1 MKYTLL
7 LLLAI
12 TVTVAAEEPPL
23 PQYHLTARPW
33 QPLNI
38 ERDTYLDVVEPMCR
52 HIAQYQD
59 DDGAI
64 IDPFLNREHQYS
76 TPYFAFTVGVLVH
89 AGRADDLLE
98 KGVAAMDHATRCVEQ
113 GNRHIP
119 DQHGEF
125 FLAPLAHALE
135 FYEGHVPEVTL
146 ALWRERL
153 QTPLLKI
160 IEGLDSKTN
169 NWRTYAMSGE
179 WQRVKAGLAD
189 KKEAYDFIEDAWLN
203 RTQRVRIALDKWRL
217 YQDWSS
223 SPQSHAVE
231 AVGRGNL
238 MGLVHAGY
246 DGPSAEAMRQHV
258 ERGTAAS
265 LLLQDPT
272 GQCPP
277 NGRTDDHVFNDV
289 LYQLLFEVMAE
300 REAAAGHADRAGQ
313 YRHAAMLGFQSIQRW
328 QRTDAPFV
336 GTYSITKNHFPID
349 QRVGYQPASNWTN
362 YTGATMYHLA
372 EAWLTRQS
380 NITEA
385 PPPATIGGYAM
396 TTDPAF
402 ASAVANAGGMQVFI
416 NLHGDTVPKYGTYWT
431 PLGIS
436 RLSRTGWD
444 SRLGPSDG
452 IYSREERGGITFGPT
467 WRERLRWTH
476 LAENAANYGA
486 TLDVAFVHPLLVR
499 CTVIYHQETGA
510 GGPSFYQEL
519 TITPD
524 GVLSVLCTA
533 DSGQFGMGLPL
544 LQNDGRD
551 LNVTITDTIASTS
564 YPAGL
569 VNGDEQNFIALD
581 EGSVIEKTGDAILS
595 SYGYL
600 LPLRQVNPKGD
611 VVHTFVYPR
620 NADEPTAQEVRDS
633 FTLTEQGFSSV
644 LGKVEGTLYTG
655 CTAAGGYGDRIDLNG
670 DDIPEVV
677 LSQPCGFMVQHDK
690 GRITAIETDSD
701 VNAEINGAPYTL
713 TAYAPVLVK

>member
-7 LLLAI
+7 FLLAI
-12 TVTVAAEEPPL
+12 TFNTAAEEPPL

-38 ERDTYLDVVEPMCR
+38 ERDAYLDVVELMCR
-52 HIAQYQD
+52 HIAQYLND
-59 DDGAI
+59 EGAI
-64 IDPFLNREHQYS
+64 IDPFLDREHQYS

-89 AGRADDLLE
+89 AGRADDLLD
-98 KGVAAMDHATRCVEQ
+98 KGVAAMNHATRCVEQ
-113 GNRHIP
+113 GNRRIP

-125 FLAPLAHALE
+125 FLGSLAHASE
-135 FYEGHVPEVTL
+135 FYEGHVPEATL

-160 IEGLDSKTN
+160 IEGIDSKTN
-169 NWRTYAMSGE
+169 NWRTYAMYGE
-179 WQRVKAGLAD
+179 WLRVKMGLAD
-189 KKEAYDFIEDAWLN
+189 TDEAYDFIEDAWLN
-203 RTQRVRIALDKWRL
+203 RTQRVRIALDKWSL

-238 MGLVHAGY
+238 MGLIHAGY
-246 DGPSAEAMRQHV
+246 DGPSAEAICRNV
-258 ERGTAAS
+258 ERGTTVS

-300 REAAAGHADRAGQ
+300 REAAMGNMERAGQ
-313 YRHAAMLGFQSIQRW
+313 YRHAALLGFQSIQRW
-328 QRTDAPFV
+328 QRTDASFT
-336 GTYSITKNHFPID
+336 GTCSITKNHFPID
-349 QRVGYQPASNWTN
+349 ERVGYQPASNWTN

-380 NITEA
+380 NIPEA
-385 PPPATIGGYAM
+385 PSPATIGGYAM
-396 TTDPAF
+396 TMDPAF
-402 ASAVANAGGMQVFI
+402 SSAVVNAGGMQVFI
-416 NLHGDTVPKYGTYWT
+416 NLNGDTVPKYGTYWT
-431 PLGIS
+431 PLGIA
-436 RLSRTGWD
+436 RLSRTRWD

-452 IYSREERGGITFGPT
+452 IYNGTDRAGITFGPT
-467 WRERLRWTH
+467 WRERLQWTH
-476 LAENAANYGA
+476 IAENADNYGA
-486 TLDVAFVHPLLVR
+486 ALDVAFVHPLLVR
-499 CTVIYHQETGA
+499 CTVIYHQETGV

-524 GVLSVLCTA
+524 GVLSVLRTA
-533 DSGQFGMGLPL
+533 DAGQFGMGLPL

-551 LNVTITDTIASTS
+551 LNISISDTIASTT
-564 YPAGL
+564 YPENLG
-569 VNGDEQNFIALD
+569 NGDEQNFIALD

-600 LPLRQVNPKGD
+600 QPLRQLNPKGD
-611 VVHTFVYPR
+611 LIHTFVYPR
-620 NADEPTAQEVRDS
+620 TATEPTAQEVRDT
-633 FTLTEQGFSSV
+633 FVLKAQGFSSV

-655 CTAAGGYGDRIDLNG
+655 RTSAGGYGDRIDLNG

-690 GRITAIETDSD
+690 GRITAIETDRD
-701 VNAEINGAPYTL
+701 VNAEINGATYEITVYT
-713 TAYAPVLVK
+713 PVLVK